1 MKARLETK
9 YLPATYEQLV
19 YEDMLRWMQR
29 LTMSVNHY
37 TEKFHDLSV
46 RSQVMETDQQ
56 TLARYLRGLRSY
68 IRRDMFT
75 AKLFSVDEA
84 YQLALQLEKQQA
96 IDKGKLS
103 R

>member
-1 MKARLETK
+1 
-9 YLPATYEQLV
+9 
-19 YEDMLRWMQR
+19 
-29 LTMSVNHY
+29 MSVDHY
-37 TEKFHDLSV
+37 TEKFHDLFV

-56 TLARYLRGLRSY
+56 TLARYLRGLRSD